1 MGSKRRV
8 CRKRRVSR
16 KSRKG
21 SRKSSKKSSRKG
33 SRKSSKKSSRK
44 GSRKGRKGSCSK
56 KRFSN
61 KQKTHCRRA
70 KQALKLSHKK
80 GISLKK
86 AWTMV

>member
-16 KSRKG
+16 K
-21 SRKSSKKSSRKG
+21 SRKG